1 MSVRLSRKLALKSL
15 VEYFICVVSSPENK
29 IYSIFDQEAS
39 KIVSD
44 ELRRDWNRKN
54 IYPLDECTMGKK

>member
-1 MSVRLSRKLALKSL
+1 LSVNLSRKLAIKSS

-29 IYSIFDQEAS
+29 IYITFDQKAS

-44 ELRRDWNRKN
+44 KLRCDWNRKN
-54 IYPLDECTMGKK
+54 IYPLDECAIGKK